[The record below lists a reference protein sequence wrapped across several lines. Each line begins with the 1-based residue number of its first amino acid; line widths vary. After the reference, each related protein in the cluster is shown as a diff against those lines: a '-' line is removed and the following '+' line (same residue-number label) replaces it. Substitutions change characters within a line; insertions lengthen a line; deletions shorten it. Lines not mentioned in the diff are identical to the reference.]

1 MRIMRQTPLF
11 AGILLGIGLVLLSVT
26 PVFTQDVTQD
36 VTQDII
42 QERALQTEG
51 WQGKKPPPSEQ
62 RTITPAPQR
71 PGPSGKQVLE
81 IPVQPQRPSLPP
93 PSQQARIPSLPQP
106 IRPRPKQLVTV
117 TVTDQN
123 GGYIPGLRPGD
134 FVVYEG
140 ETRQEITYFNNGEN
154 EPVSLGLI
162 VDSSGSMH
170 NKIAHAGHA
179 LRRFIHSIK
188 LQDEVF
194 LAGFNAQPFLV
205 QDFTDSRMLLAQ
217 GIGLLRPRGG
227 TSLYDA
233 ILTGLRRV
241 KRGKHPKKAL
251 IVMTDGMDTA
261 SLSSLT
267 QTINV
272 SRRSGVLIYT
282 IGIGNPQRRYAQGG
296 GGFTIG
302 PFGVVVGGRDE
313 RVDSKTLQR
322 MSDETGGRHFL
333 LNTRDVV
340 GSKAVLDTATQTI
353 SRELRFQYSIG
364 YASSGGGNQYR
375 SVRVESTRPDVVVRT
390 QKGYAAE

>member
-1 MRIMRQTPLF
+1 MRIMSQTPLF

-26 PVFTQDVTQD
+26 RVFTQDVTE
-36 VTQDII
+36 VT

-51 WQGKKPPPSEQ
+51 WQGKRPTPAEQ
-62 RTITPAPQR
+62 RPLSPAPQR
-71 PGPSGKQVLE
+71 PAPSGKQVLE

-93 PSQQARIPSLPQP
+93 PSQQASLPPRPQP
-106 IRPRPKQLVTV
+106 LRPRPKQLVTV

-123 GGYIPGLRPGD
+123 GGYIPGLQPGD

-140 ETRQEITYFNNGEN
+140 DIRQEITYFNTGEN
-154 EPVSLGLI
+154 EPISLGLI
-162 VDSSGSMH
+162 VDSSGSMQ
-170 NKIAHAGHA
+170 NKIGHARHA

-188 LQDEVF
+188 PQDEVF

-205 QDFTDSRMLLAQ
+205 QDFTDSRVLLAQ
-217 GIGLLRPRGG
+217 GMGLLRPRGG

-233 ILTGLRRV
+233 ILTGLRRIH
-241 KRGKHPKKAL
+241 RGKHRKRAL

-261 SLSSLT
+261 SLSSLP

-282 IGIGNPQRRYAQGG
+282 IGIGNPRHRYARGG
-296 GGFTIG
+296 SGFAIG
-302 PFGVVVGGRDE
+302 PFGVVVGGRDD

-322 MSDETGGRHFL
+322 LSNETGGRHFL

-340 GSKAVLDTATQTI
+340 SSKTVLDTATQTI
-353 SRELRFQYSIG
+353 SQELRSQYSIG
-364 YASSGGGNQYR
+364 YASSAGGTQYR

-390 QKGYAAE
+390 QKGYAVE